1 VAVSNS
7 GGLGALDS
15 LARIHYRKSMLLEL
29 HDVSLGYGGRPVL
42 EHVSFGIERGEF
54 TALLGPNGAGKTT
67 LFRGMLGL
75 IPVLGGRI
83 DYGFDRRVHPP
94 GYVPQKETLD
104 PIFPLT
110 VLEVV
115 LMGAYARLGPLHPV
129 GRRQHR
135 LAESCLEQVGLAA
148 LARDPF
154 WALSGGQKQRVLIA
168 RALAAEPE
176 LLLLDE
182 PTAGIDPGAE
192 ASIMNL
198 IAALNRERNLTVAL
212 VSHHLR
218 LVRSLVATVLWVED
232 GVVTKGPTAELLA
245 PDRLERIFA
254 AGGV

>member
-1 VAVSNS
+1 
-7 GGLGALDS
+7 
-15 LARIHYRKSMLLEL
+15 MLLEL
-29 HDVSLGYGGRPVL
+29 RDVSLGYGGRPVL
-42 EHVSFGIERGEF
+42 EHVSFGIDHGEF

-75 IPVLGGRI
+75 IPVLAGRI
-83 DYGFDRRVHPP
+83 EYGFDRRVQPP
-94 GYVPQKETLD
+94 GYVPQKEKLD

-115 LMGAYARLGPLHPV
+115 LMGTYARLGPLRPV

-135 LAESCLEQVGLAA
+135 LAESCLDQVGLAT

-168 RALAAEPE
+168 RALAASPE

-198 IAALNRERNLTVAL
+198 IAMLNREQNLTVAL

-218 LVRSLVATVLWVED
+218 LVRSLVGTVLWVED

-245 PDRLERIFA
+245 PERLERIFA